1 MMRAARDSR
10 LVRLA
15 LYWPSRRVVDMR
27 VARAKNFISLDC
39 YLFLAESYNGKTGE
53 KSRGIAKNRLRSR
66 KIAENCQRSHLYT
79 RL

>member
-39 YLFLAESYNGKTGE
+39 FWETTYNGKTGE
-53 KSRGIAKNRLRSR
+53 KSRVIAKNRLTLFPRWSG
-66 KIAENCQRSHLYT
+66 IPD
-79 RL
+79 